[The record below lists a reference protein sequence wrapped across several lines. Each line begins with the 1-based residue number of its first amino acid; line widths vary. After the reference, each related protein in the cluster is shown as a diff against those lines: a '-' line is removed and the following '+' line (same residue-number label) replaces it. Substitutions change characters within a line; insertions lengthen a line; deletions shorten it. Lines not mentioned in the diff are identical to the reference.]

1 MTRRRLPGSMLPIG
15 PVSFPGLPSSAM
27 CPKRDDCIVPTRRR
41 QIEAPDQTRFRGIE
55 GQARIVND
63 RVL

>member
-1 MTRRRLPGSMLPIG
+1 MLPIG